1 MINLSW
7 LLVLISSP
15 STTQRYYT
23 ELCGRGYVVL
33 LMVVLHLYCHFR
45 QIDSLVNHSTFSRCL
60 GRTSLLPTALG
71 VYLTFLYVIPATS
84 QVRLCAGQ
92 FLQECSR
99 IQTTKQVSRIPNTI
113 IGLVGGWIGGQATPS
128 LLSIEVL

>member
-7 LLVLISSP
+7 LLVLIGSP

-60 GRTSLLPTALG
+60 ERTSLLPTALG
-71 VYLTFLYVIPATS
+71 VYLTFLYVNPATS
-84 QVRLCAGQ
+84 QVRLCARL
-92 FLQECSR
+92 FLQECSW

>member
-1 MINLSW
+1 
-7 LLVLISSP
+7 
-15 STTQRYYT
+15 
-23 ELCGRGYVVL
+23 
-33 LMVVLHLYCHFR
+33 MVVLHLYCHFR